1 MNNMIKKEYISPEIE
16 VFLMQTEEMI
26 AQSLVM
32 GGGDNYADPEDGFE
46 ELSQKKRKRYA
57 WEQTEEDASG
67 SYWK

>member
-16 VFLMQTEEMI
+16 VFLMMTEDMI
-26 AQSLVM
+26 AQSIVIE
-32 GGGDNYADPEDGFE
+32 DDYADEGFE

-57 WEQTEEDASG
+57 WEQLEEETPG

>member
-1 MNNMIKKEYISPEIE
+1 MM
-16 VFLMQTEEMI
+16 MTEEMI

-57 WEQTEEDASG
+57 WEQLEEETPG

>member
-1 MNNMIKKEYISPEIE
+1 MIKKEYISPEIE
-16 VFLMQTEEMI
+16 VFLMMAEDMI
-26 AQSLVM
+26 AQSLSIE
-32 GGGDNYADPEDGFE
+32 DDYADPDEGFE

>member
-1 MNNMIKKEYISPEIE
+1 MIKKEYISPEIE

-26 AQSLVM
+26 AQSIVID
-32 GGGDNYADPEDGFE
+32 GGYADEEDGFE

-57 WEQTEEDASG
+57 WEKTEEETPG

>member
-16 VFLMQTEEMI
+16 VFIMMTEEMI
-26 AQSLVM
+26 AQSLVID
-32 GGGDNYADPEDGFE
+32 GGYADEEEGFE

-57 WEQTEEDASG
+57 WEKTEEDASG